1 MRPSASTSSVSRF
14 AFRVSGFGLGLRV
27 EVLGFYP
34 ERKRERER
42 ERERERG
49 RLLRNSASEV
59 GLAFLLV
66 QARRIVLCVPLVSR
80 VACTV

>member
-42 ERERERG
+42 ERERER
-49 RLLRNSASEV
+49 LLRNSASEI

-80 VACTV
+80 VGCTV